1 MQENMIEQNIIIR
14 EPSKKLRLL
23 GRNSLEGKWKVSIIG
38 VCVYLLVLYFPPIVF
53 DAIFGKSIGGLFTGS
68 GYGYTYGLDA
78 NTYATL
84 YNSMPDYCILSS
96 IYIILVT
103 GALNLSLAIFFLA
116 VFRRHDVRTTDMFLG
131 FEKFGKALGLYL
143 FQSLFIFLWAMLF
156 IVPGIIASIR
166 YSQAF
171 FIFADD
177 PTKGIRQC
185 MDESKAMM
193 KGNKA
198 KAFCL
203 GLSFI
208 GWGLLCAIPSGIV
221 DSIGITISSNE
232 FIISVFSVIGQLFLA
247 PVIVYIYATFAGFYE
262 ILAGHLIKQ
271 TMPTPVTPEEVIM
284 IHEEVQAKAAEE
296 RTEEATDE
304 ETNEET
310 NEEAKG
316 SVAEEASAEKEAAD
330 EDVQENP
337 DDTEKKDEQ

>member
-1 MQENMIEQNIIIR
+1 MVDQNIIIR

-23 GRNSLEGKWKVSIIG
+23 GRNSLDGKWKVSIIG
-38 VCVYLLVLYFPPIVF
+38 VCVYLLVLNFPPIVF
-53 DAIFGKSIGGLFTGS
+53 DAIFGMSIGRIFVGNE
-68 GYGYTYGLDA
+68 YGYTYGLDL
-78 NTYATL
+78 NTYANL
-84 YNSMPDYCILSS
+84 YNSMPDYCFLSS
-96 IYIILVT
+96 VYIILVS
-103 GALNLSLAIFFLA
+103 GALSLSLAIFFLA
-116 VFRRHDVRTTDMFLG
+116 VFRRHDVHTADMFLG

-156 IVPGIIASIR
+156 IIPGIIAAIR

-171 FIFADD
+171 FILADD

-203 GLSFI
+203 ALSFI

-221 DSIGITISSNE
+221 ESIGLTISNNE
-232 FIISVFSVIGQLFLA
+232 FVTSLFSVIGGLFLA

-271 TMPTPVTPEEVIM
+271 TMPTPITPEEVIM
-284 IHEEVQAKAAEE
+284 IHEEVQARTAED
-296 RTEEATDE
+296 RADE
-304 ETNEET
+304 EDKASVEEEVPGKEET
-310 NEEAKG
+310 EDEAIR
-316 SVAEEASAEKEAAD
+316 EKSEG
-330 EDVQENP
+330 
-337 DDTEKKDEQ
+337 TEKKDEQ